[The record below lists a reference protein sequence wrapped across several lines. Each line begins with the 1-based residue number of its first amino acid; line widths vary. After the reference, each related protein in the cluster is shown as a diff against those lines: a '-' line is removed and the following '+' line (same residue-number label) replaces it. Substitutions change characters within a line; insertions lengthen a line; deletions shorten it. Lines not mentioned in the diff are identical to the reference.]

1 MKEMLNFLKSARG
14 KKALILIHSLADL
27 DAVGSAVALQ
37 SFLKNSSIIAS
48 DLPTAKARKL
58 LKFIKSEV
66 RIGGKLSADMM
77 VILDTNSYD
86 MLGELA
92 KDVKNF
98 KGEKVVIDHHSLHP
112 DSIKANHLLVDN
124 RYLSTSE
131 IIYELLKELKCKIS
145 ETEAVCLLCG
155 IIDDSAGFR
164 NANRKTFRNIAQLLG
179 KTGLGYDDI
188 MRLTETNADISK
200 RIALLTACKR
210 AEVVRVGNYLI
221 AKSTVGSFEA
231 KAAEALTN
239 LGADFS
245 FVGCNEKKDARISAR
260 VRSDA
265 CDELGINIATQ
276 VMEKVGK
283 TLKGSGGGHAC
294 AAGADGPDVDAFEDA
309 MDECV
314 KITKEIV
321 ERKTHAKARS

>member
-1 MKEMLNFLKSARG
+1 MKAMLNFLKSSRE

-37 SFLKNSSIIAS
+37 LYLKNSSIIAS
-48 DLPTAKARKL
+48 DLPTAKARNL
-58 LKFIKSEV
+58 LRFVKSEV
-66 RIGGKLSADMM
+66 NTGGKLSSDMLL
-77 VILDTNSYD
+77 ILDTNSYD

-92 KDVKNF
+92 EGVRNF
-98 KGEKVVIDHHSLHP
+98 KGEKAVIDHHSIHP

-131 IIYELLKELKCKIS
+131 LIYELLKELKCKIS
-145 ETEAVCLLCG
+145 EREAVCLLCG
-155 IIDDSAGFR
+155 IIDDSAGFK
-164 NANRKTFRNIAQLLG
+164 NANRKTFSDIAQLLG
-179 KTGLGYDDI
+179 KTKLRYEEI
-188 MRLTETNADISK
+188 LRFTETNLDISQ

-210 AEVVRVGNYLI
+210 ADILMVGGYLI
-221 AKSTVGSFEA
+221 AKSNVGSFEA
-231 KAAEALTN
+231 KAAEALID

-245 FVGCNEKKDARISAR
+245 FVGSSGKKEVRISAR
-260 VRSDA
+260 VRGDA
-265 CDELGINIATQ
+265 CNELGINIATQ

-294 AAGADGPDVDAFEDA
+294 AAGADGPNVDAFDDA

-314 KITKEIV
+314 KLTREIL
-321 ERKTHAKARS
+321 ERKTNAKARS

>member
-1 MKEMLNFLKSARG
+1 MKAMLNLLKSVKE

-27 DAVGSAVALQ
+27 DAVGSAFALQ
-37 SFLKNSSIIAS
+37 SYLKNSSVIAS
-48 DLPTAKARKL
+48 DMPTAKARKL

-66 RIGGKLSADMM
+66 SIKGELDSDILF
-77 VILDTNSYD
+77 ILDTNSYD

-92 KDVKNF
+92 SEVRNF
-98 KGEKVVIDHHSLHP
+98 KGEKAVIDHHSIQP
-112 DSIKANHLLVDN
+112 DSIKADHLLVDT

-131 IIYELLKELKCKIS
+131 LVYELLKGLKCKIS
-145 ETEAVCLLCG
+145 EREAVCLLCG
-155 IIDDSAGFR
+155 IIDDSAGFK
-164 NANRKTFRNIAQLLG
+164 NANRKTFSNISQLLG
-179 KTGLGYDDI
+179 KPPLEYADI
-188 MRLTETNADISK
+188 LRLTETDSDISK

-210 AEVVRVGNYLI
+210 AELVRVGDYLI

-245 FVGCNEKKDARISAR
+245 FVGCNEKKEARISAR
-260 VRSDA
+260 VRGEA
-265 CDELGINIATQ
+265 CKELGINVATQ

-283 TLKGSGGGHAC
+283 TLRGSGGGHAC
-294 AAGADGPDVDAFEDA
+294 AAGADGPNINAFEDA

-314 KITKEIV
+314 KLTKEIL
-321 ERKTHAKARS
+321 EGRMHARARS